1 MDASA
6 ELPMYYRTYTD
17 IYLVRFVLSLVVLM
31 ADKNDNSAA
40 AARDVART
48 LSSLNAPTSVVA
60 NHRSRRASSISTY
73 ELFKRN
79 TLLLELA
86 VSL

>member
-48 LSSLNAPTSVVA
+48 LPLNAPTSLVA
-60 NHRSRRASSISTY
+60 NHQSRRLSSISTY